1 MSPPGKEVLI
11 MEVKNELVRFS
22 RNVHYLR
29 KKNGYTQK
37 DMAIIMHICV
47 GSLRKLE
54 KGMIPKCIT
63 AETLYLLCKHFH
75 ISADLILNE
84 EFES

>member
-1 MSPPGKEVLI
+1 

-47 GSLRKLE
+47 RSLRKLE
-54 KGMIPKCIT
+54 KGMIPKWI
-63 AETLYLLCKHFH
+63 
-75 ISADLILNE
+75 
-84 EFES
+84 